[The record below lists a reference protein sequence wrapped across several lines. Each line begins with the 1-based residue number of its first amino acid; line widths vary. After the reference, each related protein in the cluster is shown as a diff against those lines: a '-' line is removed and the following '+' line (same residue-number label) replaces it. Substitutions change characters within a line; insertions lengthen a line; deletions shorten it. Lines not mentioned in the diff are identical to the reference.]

1 MTEDAGG
8 DKKLLRLM
16 SRKAFSLTCYLN
28 WETND
33 KKTLPLER
41 SGGRVLQL
49 QRQAS
54 AKSLGWEQALCVWG
68 TDKVGVAGTWVGS
81 VVWGEGRKAG
91 RGYSTQNI
99 RGHMG
104 AWIFIPRSA
113 MPFTDM
119 QTSDFFWRAEWC
131 PGESVNLRMKQ
142 TLVWISSSP
151 PTKHDL
157 KQIFHFSELRF

>member
-1 MTEDAGG
+1 
-8 DKKLLRLM
+8 M

-28 WETND
+28 WDSND
-33 KKTLPLER
+33 KKTLHLLFTTT
-41 SGGRVLQL
+41 GALFLQIFL
-49 QRQAS
+49 K
-54 AKSLGWEQALCVWG
+54 AKSLGWEQALCFWG
-68 TDKVGVAGTWVGS
+68 TDKVGVAGTWVSS

-91 RGYSTQNI
+91 RGYSTQNL

-119 QTSDFFWRAEWC
+119 QTPDFSWRAERC

-151 PTKHDL
+151 PTKQDL
-157 KQIFHFSELRF
+157 KQIFHFSELRV